1 MISLPISEVRKRLPK
16 LVDDVDERFE
26 RVEITKSGKPK
37 AVIVSPEEVESWL
50 ETIDILSDPETMK
63 AIRQG
68 EADIKA
74 GRVVPLEQVKR
85 ELGLE

>member
-16 LVDDVDERFE
+16 LVDAVDGRFE
-26 RVEITKSGKPK
+26 RVQITKSGKPK
-37 AVIVSPEEVESWL
+37 AVLVSQEEIDGWL

-74 GRVVPLEQVKR
+74 GRVVPASAIKWD
-85 ELGLE
+85 